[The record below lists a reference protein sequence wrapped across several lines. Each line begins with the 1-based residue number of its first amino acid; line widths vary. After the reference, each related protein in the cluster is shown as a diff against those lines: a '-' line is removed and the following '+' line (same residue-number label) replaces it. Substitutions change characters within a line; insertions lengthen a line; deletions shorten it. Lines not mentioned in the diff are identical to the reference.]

1 MPKTETGE
9 PAVEPVQAVESAPPV
24 SLEQVEGRLYELEGR
39 FDKLLEQIEG
49 GPEEEASDPA
59 GLEARMAAL
68 EDRLE
73 RIAAGVLALGER
85 TAAPRYPQ
93 TIDELPSPF
102 AR

>member
-1 MPKTETGE
+1 MTKAKPKT
-9 PAVEPVQAVESAPPV
+9 APPA

-73 RIAAGVLALGER
+73 RIATGVLALGER
-85 TAAPRYPQ
+85 SVALRHPQ
-93 TIDELPSPF
+93 TLDELPSPF
-102 AR
+102 APG